1 MSFSVETVI
10 HSIPMADFE
19 RSTDF
24 VAQSTAAGLC
34 TFGITVES
42 TPSTMEI
49 DVITKALNKKKLDHL
64 LETLENHRKYVQHFE
79 KNDREVPDDLL
90 KSIQTTQ
97 IEIENLRNLLKS

>member
-1 MSFSVETVI
+1 MTFSVETIV
-10 HSIPMADFE
+10 HSSSLADFE

-24 VAQSTAAGLC
+24 IAQSTAAGLC

-49 DVITKALNKKKLDHL
+49 DVTTKALNKKKLDHL
-64 LETLENHRKYVQHFE
+64 LETLENHRKYVKHFE
-79 KNDREVPDDLL
+79 KNDCEVPADLM
-90 KSIQTTQ
+90 KSIEITQ